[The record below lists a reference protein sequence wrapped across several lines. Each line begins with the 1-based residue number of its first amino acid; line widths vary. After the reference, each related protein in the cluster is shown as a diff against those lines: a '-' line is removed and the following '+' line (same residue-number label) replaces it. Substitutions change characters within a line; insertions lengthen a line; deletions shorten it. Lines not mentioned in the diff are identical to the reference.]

1 LKCSVSKELG
11 RPKKKKEDKKT
22 KKMNKKLAKSPV
34 WLVFPVRKQMVVK
47 R

>member
-34 WLVFPVRKQMVVK
+34 CQVSRFEMFC
-47 R
+47 